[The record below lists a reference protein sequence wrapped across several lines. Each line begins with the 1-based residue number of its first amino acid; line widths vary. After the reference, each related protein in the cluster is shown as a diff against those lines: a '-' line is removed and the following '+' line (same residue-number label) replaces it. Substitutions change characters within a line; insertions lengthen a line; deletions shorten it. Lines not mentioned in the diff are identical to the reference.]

1 MSTRELGLPRQRVF
15 SLFVGPLVFGVSRL
29 TFYIV
34 QECFYLPNL
43 NDLPSQLGS
52 SILQS
57 VLTVILNPPMD
68 FYHPRVYKKS
78 GNTGTDFIFGIL
90 PKLHTLSYTT

>member
-1 MSTRELGLPRQRVF
+1 
-15 SLFVGPLVFGVSRL
+15 VFGLDRL

-43 NDLPSQLGS
+43 NDLPSQLGN

-57 VLTVILNPPMD
+57 VLILMLNPPVA
-68 FYHPRVYKKS
+68 YYQPWVYKKS
-78 GNTGTDFIFGIL
+78 GNTGTDFIFGNLGFL
-90 PKLHTLSYTT
+90 PKPHALSYTT